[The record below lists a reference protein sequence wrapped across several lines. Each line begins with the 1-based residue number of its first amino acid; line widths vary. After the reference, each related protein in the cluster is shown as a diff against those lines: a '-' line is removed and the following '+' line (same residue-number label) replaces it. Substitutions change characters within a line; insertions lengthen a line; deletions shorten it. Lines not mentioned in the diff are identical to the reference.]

1 MDLIY
6 IEHSSQEKENA
17 FFSREH
23 GTFFRTDDILGN
35 KVSPGKFKKIEIPK
49 HFFWPQFYE
58 TRNQLHEEDCK
69 KNINI

>member
-49 HFFWPQFYE
+49 HFF
-58 TRNQLHEEDCK
+58 
-69 KNINI
+69 